1 MFTKKVILPVAAL
14 AVTALVGCGDDSS
27 SSGPSYDVAPA
38 SVKTFMDID
47 KIPCSPTQNLCAKVL
62 TEDYNDYYQCN
73 GTQWNMMIMGQD
85 TPVKG
90 CENAAPAAETPADP
104 AAETPADPAAETPAD
119 PAAETPADPAAETP
133 ADPAAETP
141 ADPAA
146 ETPADPAAKTPAD
159 PAAETPADPAAE
171 TPADPAAETP
181 AAGGATCYMA
191 SDVPGMAECI
201 PVTQE
206 QCATIAGEWVEAC
219 PVN

>member
-14 AVTALVGCGDDSS
+14 AMTALVGCGDDSS

-104 AAETPADPAAETPAD
+104 AAETPTDPAAETPAD

-133 ADPAAETP
+133 ADPAG
-141 ADPAA
+141 
-146 ETPADPAAKTPAD
+146 
-159 PAAETPADPAAE
+159 
-171 TPADPAAETP
+171 P

-191 SDVPGMAECI
+191 SDIPDMAECI

>member
-1 MFTKKVILPVAAL
+1 MFTKKVILPTAAL
-14 AVTALVGCGDDSS
+14 AMTALIGCGDDSS

-73 GTQWNMMIMGQD
+73 GTQWNMMVMGQD
-85 TPVKG
+85 SPVKG

-133 ADPAAETP
+133 ATSGPV
-141 ADPAA
+141 
-146 ETPADPAAKTPAD
+146 
-159 PAAETPADPAAE
+159 
-171 TPADPAAETP
+171 
-181 AAGGATCYMA
+181 CYMA
-191 SDVPGMAECI
+191 SDVPGLAECI
-201 PVTQE
+201 PVTAE
-206 QCATIAGEWVEAC
+206 QCAQIMGEMVDVC

>member
-1 MFTKKVILPVAAL
+1 MFTKKVLIPAAAL
-14 AVTALVGCGDDSS
+14 AMTALVGCGDDSS
-27 SSGPSYDVAPA
+27 SSGPSSDVAPA

-47 KIPCSPTQNLCAKVL
+47 KIPCSATQNLCAKVL

-73 GTQWNMMIMGQD
+73 GTQWSMMILGQD

-146 ETPADPAAKTPAD
+146 ETPADPAA
-159 PAAETPADPAAE
+159 ETPADPAPADP
-171 TPADPAAETP
+171 TPADPAP

-191 SDVPGMAECI
+191 SDVPGLAECI
-201 PVTQE
+201 PVTE
-206 QCATIAGEWVEAC
+206 DQCKQIMGEWVAAC
-219 PVN
+219 PIN

>member
-1 MFTKKVILPVAAL
+1 MFTKKVILPTAAL
-14 AVTALVGCGDDSS
+14 AMTALIGCGDDSS

-141 ADPAA
+141 AGDMVSCDIPGALGECVEFPAGSA
-146 ETPADPAAKTPAD
+146 EAEAMKAQCVSVLEGTLGTGCAK
-159 PAAETPADPAAE
+159 
-171 TPADPAAETP
+171 
-181 AAGGATCYMA
+181 
-191 SDVPGMAECI
+191 
-201 PVTQE
+201 
-206 QCATIAGEWVEAC
+206 
-219 PVN
+219 

>member
-1 MFTKKVILPVAAL
+1 M
-14 AVTALVGCGDDSS
+14 TALVGCGDDSS

-104 AAETPADPAAETPAD
+104 AAETPTDPAAETPAD

-141 ADPAA
+141 ADPAG
-146 ETPADPAAKTPAD
+146 
-159 PAAETPADPAAE
+159 
-171 TPADPAAETP
+171 P

-191 SDVPGMAECI
+191 SDIPDMAECI

>member
-14 AVTALVGCGDDSS
+14 AMTALVGCGDDSS

-104 AAETPADPAAETPAD
+104 AAETPTDPAAETPAD

-146 ETPADPAAKTPAD
+146 ETPADPAG
-159 PAAETPADPAAE
+159 
-171 TPADPAAETP
+171 P

-191 SDVPGMAECI
+191 SDIPDMAECI

>member
-14 AVTALVGCGDDSS
+14 AMTALVGCGDDSS

-62 TEDYNDYYQCN
+62 TEDYNDSYQCN

-104 AAETPADPAAETPAD
+104 AAETPTDPAAETPAD

-141 ADPAA
+141 ADPAG
-146 ETPADPAAKTPAD
+146 
-159 PAAETPADPAAE
+159 
-171 TPADPAAETP
+171 P

-191 SDVPGMAECI
+191 SDIPDMAECI